1 MLAMC
6 GRRAMPPR
14 AARIGDAGSP
24 ADFAALIAADTAK
37 WAEVVK
43 FTGAR
48 AE

>member
-1 MLAMC
+1 
-6 GRRAMPPR
+6 MPPR
-14 AARIGDAGSP
+14 AARIGGSP
-24 ADFAALIAADTAK
+24 ADFAGLIAAETGK